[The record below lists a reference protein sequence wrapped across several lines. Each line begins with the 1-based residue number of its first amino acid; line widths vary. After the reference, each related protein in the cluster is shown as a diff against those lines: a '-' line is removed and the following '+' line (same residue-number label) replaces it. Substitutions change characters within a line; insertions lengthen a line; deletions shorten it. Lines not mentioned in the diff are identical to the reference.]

1 MKILMVVESK
11 SCGNTRK
18 IVDKM
23 ASVTDMTIVDTK
35 TAVNTD
41 FKKYDIVGFGSGIY
55 MGKHDKR
62 ILDLANSLDDESLYT
77 FVVSTSGGSDFDDN
91 NKALTDILVSKNKT
105 VLGTFSCKARDRFF
119 VLKLVG
125 GINKNLPAQ
134 SDYKNAERFIKD
146 ITQKYTSL
154 TEKTSE

>member
-18 IVDKM
+18 IADKM

-41 FKKYDIVGFGSGIY
+41 FKQYDIVGFGSGIY
-55 MGKHDKR
+55 MGKHDKK
-62 ILDLANSLDDESLYT
+62 ILDLANSLDYKSLYT

-134 SDYKNAERFIKD
+134 SDYENAESFIKD

-154 TEKTSE
+154 SEKTSE